1 MQVPNQRRI
10 FKWKGVAGACLRP
23 GSQLGPPTPIGDS
36 WIMNFETGFF
46 AVCDGS
52 DRNPQASW
60 KFLIQFE
67 RMVAN
72 TAAMK
77 LAKPLKTHQLI
88 VLKEKFD
95 AESRKLLNS
104 ALGSFS
110 CAITGICLAH
120 TEVGLAGIILHTGD
134 SSLYEFDSS
143 TSSVGELTQRNFW
156 LVGRTKKLFQI
167 SISEISLS
175 KSLILSTDGVP
186 LFIHLQKPEIRSTI
200 SRIVRKETISDAPE
214 KIINMM
220 RPVDGFEDDATVISL
235 SMSGIHAAKKRM
247 IISGNDGQS
256 LSGAL

>member
-1 MQVPNQRRI
+1 MTRLVLPFFQRHWPICHNGFRLVADHQIMQVPNQRRI

-104 ALGSFS
+104 ALGSF
-110 CAITGICLAH
+110 I
-120 TEVGLAGIILHTGD
+120 
-134 SSLYEFDSS
+134 
-143 TSSVGELTQRNFW
+143 W
-156 LVGRTKKLFQI
+156 
-167 SISEISLS
+167 
-175 KSLILSTDGVP
+175 
-186 LFIHLQKPEIRSTI
+186 
-200 SRIVRKETISDAPE
+200 RIPR
-214 KIINMM
+214 
-220 RPVDGFEDDATVISL
+220 
-235 SMSGIHAAKKRM
+235 
-247 IISGNDGQS
+247 
-256 LSGAL
+256 